1 MSTCDPG
8 QGERG
13 AMETSLVAKNTKNC
27 AATQS
32 LDGVWPVLW
41 RFSEN
46 VSDGHGIIGGICPAR
61 SLATD
66 GTEIA
71 TSPILALGSI

>member
-1 MSTCDPG
+1 MIPA
-8 QGERG
+8 RG
-13 AMETSLVAKNTKNC
+13 REAQWRHLWLPRIPRDC
-27 AATQS
+27 AVQ
-32 LDGVWPVLW
+32 LW

-46 VSDGHGIIGGICPAR
+46 VSDGLGIIGGICPAR

-71 TSPILALGSI
+71 TSPILA

>member
-1 MSTCDPG
+1 M
-8 QGERG
+8 
-13 AMETSLVAKNTKNC
+13 
-27 AATQS
+27 
-32 LDGVWPVLW
+32 LW

-46 VSDGHGIIGGICPAR
+46 VSDGLGIIGGICPAR

-71 TSPILALGSI
+71 TSPILAQVAFIRLNRFTPLNEG